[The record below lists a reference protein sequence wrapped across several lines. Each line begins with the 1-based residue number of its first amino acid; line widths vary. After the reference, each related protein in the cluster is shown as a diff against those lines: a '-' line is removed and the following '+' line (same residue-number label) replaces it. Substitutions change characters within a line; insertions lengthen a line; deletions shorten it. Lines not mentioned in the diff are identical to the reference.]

1 MHSQINNLEVMDKIT
16 QLMVITMEECGELV
30 QVCSKVLRKRA
41 TQGKVPAETLDKL
54 EAETADVM
62 CMIELMKENKLIF
75 EDGIEAGI
83 ERKRNKLKTWSDL
96 VE

>member
-1 MHSQINNLEVMDKIT
+1 MDKLE
-16 QLMVITMEECGELV
+16 QLMIITMEECGELI

-41 TQGKVPAETLDKL
+41 TQGKVPEETSDKL
-54 EAETADVM
+54 EAEVADVL

-75 EDGIEAGI
+75 EDGLEAGI

-96 VE
+96 IE

>member
-1 MHSQINNLEVMDKIT
+1 
-16 QLMVITMEECGELV
+16 MVITMEECGELV

-54 EAETADVM
+54 EAEAADVM

>member
-1 MHSQINNLEVMDKIT
+1 MDKLE
-16 QLMVITMEECGELV
+16 QLMIITMEECGELI

-41 TQGKVPAETLDKL
+41 TQGKVPEETSDKL
-54 EAETADVM
+54 EAEVADVL

-75 EDGIEAGI
+75 DDGLEAGI

-96 VE
+96 IE

>member
-1 MHSQINNLEVMDKIT
+1 MDKIT

-30 QVCSKVLRKRA
+30 QICSKVLRKRA

-54 EAETADVM
+54 EGEVADVL

-75 EDGIEAGI
+75 DDGIEAGI

-96 VE
+96 IK

>member
-1 MHSQINNLEVMDKIT
+1 MDKLE
-16 QLMVITMEECGELV
+16 QLMIITMEECGELI

-41 TQGKVPAETLDKL
+41 TQGKVPEETSDKL
-54 EAETADVM
+54 EAEVADVL

-75 EDGIEAGI
+75 EDVIEAGI

>member
-1 MHSQINNLEVMDKIT
+1 MDKLE
-16 QLMVITMEECGELV
+16 QLMIITMEECGELI

-41 TQGKVPAETLDKL
+41 TQGKVPEGTSDKL
-54 EAETADVM
+54 EAEVADVL

-75 EDGIEAGI
+75 DDGLEAGI

-96 VE
+96 IK

>member
-1 MHSQINNLEVMDKIT
+1 MHSQTNNLEAMDKIT
-16 QLMVITMEECGELV
+16 QLMVITMEECGELI